1 MNKNLKSNNDK
12 SAGENSIVFR
22 LFSVI
27 NGLVPKILAQQ
38 VTNLVNKFA
47 LLLHKYRFSKDCR
60 NRLYVMSGDDK
71 YEGRLF
77 MFFPFL
83 KLLNRI
89 YHPGSSANELTLKAK
104 DDYKSVLQCGRSM
117 IEMLGVLAIIAVLSV
132 GGIAGYSKAM
142 ERYKFIKL
150 RDAWTEVFYNF
161 IQIKNDLN
169 NQEIGGWATETNY
182 VYTMKSLNML
192 PSEFKYVRGNAF
204 KDSYGFGV
212 TVYSSGNKG
221 SRAFG
226 FFYWLGFDSASP
238 KVCQA
243 FMEAA
248 LNFKDNV
255 RKIWREPLAGDIKM
269 YSVWGNRYCS
279 KGLRCMNDMNFNDM
293 NELCSAYKGKDPSKY
308 RYAVQVGF

>member
-1 MNKNLKSNNDK
+1 MNNNLNNGF
-12 SAGENSIVFR
+12 SFR
-22 LFSVI
+22 LFSV
-27 NGLVPKILAQQ
+27 
-38 VTNLVNKFA
+38 
-47 LLLHKYRFSKDCR
+47 
-60 NRLYVMSGDDK
+60 MSGNDWCL
-71 YEGRLF
+71 GRVF
-77 MFFPFL
+77 SICCKFF
-83 KLLNRI
+83 NRM
-89 YHPGSSANELTLKAK
+89 YHPGHSANSLRSKP
-104 DDYKSVLQCGRSM
+104 SVTGNCVGRSM

-161 IQIKNDLN
+161 IQIRNDFN
-169 NQEIGGWATETNY
+169 NQEIGGWGTETNY

-192 PSEFKYVRGNAF
+192 PREFKYVRGNAF
-204 KDSYGFGV
+204 QDSHGFGV
-212 TVYSSGNKG
+212 TLYSSGNKG

-269 YSVWGNRYCS
+269 YSVWGNRYCT
-279 KGLRCMNDMNFNDM
+279 KGVRCMNNMNFNDM

-308 RYAVQVGF
+308 RYAVQVSF